1 MKIIMNV
8 KLARFFEYLLTVEDG
23 SKVGYSNIHTLKYKY
38 DNFLFNIISNINNI
52 RNLDCDGLRFF
63 SNMGS
68 EYMNEM
74 SDEEKYKIHMSGD
87 IWVYGE
93 IKGLDSEGIT
103 KLKETIKT
111 IYIYAVSELDTDLIF
126 DSSDDYV
133 EWDNK
138 LKVNSFP
145 LTFMQL
151 YIENDSLIRLRPK
164 FELDRDLDIGYLTVE
179 EEVDTNR
186 KPIKEIIELN
196 IQTEKDDYR
205 RSNLKEFFN
214 S

>member
-1 MKIIMNV
+1 MKVIMNI
-8 KLARFFEYLLTVEDG
+8 KLARFFEYLLTIEDG
-23 SKVGYSNIHTLKYKY
+23 SKVGYSNINTLKYKY
-38 DNFLFNIISNINNI
+38 DNFLFNILSNINNI
-52 RNLDCDGLRFF
+52 KKLDCDGLRFF
-63 SNMGS
+63 SNMES
-68 EYMNEM
+68 EYMNDM
-74 SDEEKYKIHMSGD
+74 SDEEKYKIYMSGD

-93 IKGLDSEGIT
+93 IRGLDSEGIT

-126 DSSDDYV
+126 DSSDDFV
-133 EWDNK
+133 EWNNK
-138 LKVNSFP
+138 LKSNSLP

-151 YIENDSLIRLRPK
+151 YIEKDSLIRLRPK

-186 KPIKEIIELN
+186 KLIKEIIELN
-196 IQTEKDDYR
+196 IQIEKDDNR
-205 RSNLKEFFN
+205 RSSLQEFFN

>member
-8 KLARFFEYLLTVEDG
+8 KLARFFDYLLTVEDG
-23 SKVGYSNIHTLKYKY
+23 SRVGYSNINTLKYKY
-38 DNFLFNIISNINNI
+38 DNFLFNILSNINNI
-52 RNLDCDGLRFF
+52 KKLDCDGLRFF
-63 SNMGS
+63 SNMES
-68 EYMNEM
+68 EYMNDM
-74 SDEEKYKIHMSGD
+74 SDEEKYKIYMSGD

-93 IKGLDSEGIT
+93 IRGLDSEGIT

-126 DSSDDYV
+126 DSSDDFV
-133 EWDNK
+133 EWNNR
-138 LKVNSFP
+138 LKVNSLP

-151 YIENDSLIRLRPK
+151 YIEKDSLIRLRPK

-186 KPIKEIIELN
+186 KLIKEIIELN

-205 RSNLKEFFN
+205 RNSLKEFFN

>member
-1 MKIIMNV
+1 MKVIMNI

-23 SKVGYSNIHTLKYKY
+23 SRVGYSNINTLKYKY
-38 DNFLFNIISNINNI
+38 DNFLFNILSNINNI
-52 RNLDCDGLRFF
+52 KKIDCDGLRFF
-63 SNMGS
+63 SNMES
-68 EYMNEM
+68 EYMNDM
-74 SDEEKYKIHMSGD
+74 SDEEKYKIYMSGD

-93 IKGLDSEGIT
+93 IRGLDSEGIT

-126 DSSDDYV
+126 DSSDDFV
-133 EWDNK
+133 EWNNK
-138 LKVNSFP
+138 LKSNSLP

-151 YIENDSLIRLRPK
+151 YIEKDSLIRLRPK

-186 KPIKEIIELN
+186 KLIKEIIELN
-196 IQTEKDDYR
+196 IQIEKDDNR
-205 RSNLKEFFN
+205 RSSLQEFFN

>member
-1 MKIIMNV
+1 MKVIMNI

-23 SKVGYSNIHTLKYKY
+23 SKVGYSNINTLKYKY
-38 DNFLFNIISNINNI
+38 DNFLFNILSNINNI
-52 RNLDCDGLRFF
+52 KKLDCDGLRFF
-63 SNMGS
+63 SNMES
-68 EYMNEM
+68 EYMNDM
-74 SDEEKYKIHMSGD
+74 SDEEKYKIYMSGD

-93 IKGLDSEGIT
+93 IRGLDSEGIT

-126 DSSDDYV
+126 DSSDDFV
-133 EWDNK
+133 EWNNK
-138 LKVNSFP
+138 LKSNSLP

-151 YIENDSLIRLRPK
+151 YIEKDSLIRLRPK

-186 KPIKEIIELN
+186 KLIKEIIELN
-196 IQTEKDDYR
+196 IQIEKDDNR
-205 RSNLKEFFN
+205 RSSLQEFFN

>member
-1 MKIIMNV
+1 MKIMMNI

-38 DNFLFNIISNINNI
+38 DNFLFNILSNINNI
-52 RNLDCDGLRFF
+52 RNLDCAGLGFF
-63 SNMGS
+63 SNIES
-68 EYMNEM
+68 ENMPNKT
-74 SDEEKYKIHMSGD
+74 DDEKYKIHMSGD
-87 IWVYGE
+87 IWIYGE
-93 IKGLDSEGIT
+93 IKGLDSEGIA

-126 DSSDDYV
+126 DSSDDFV
-133 EWDNK
+133 EWNNK
-138 LKVNSFP
+138 LKSNSLP

-151 YIENDSLIRLRPK
+151 YIEKDSLIRLRPK
-164 FELDRDLDIGYLTVE
+164 FELNRDLDIGYLTVE

-186 KPIKEIIELN
+186 KLIKEIIELN
-196 IQTEKDDYR
+196 IQTEKDDHR
-205 RSNLKEFFN
+205 RSSLKEFFN

>member
-23 SKVGYSNIHTLKYKY
+23 SKVGYSNINTLKYKY
-38 DNFLFNIISNINNI
+38 DNFLFNILSNINNI
-52 RNLDCDGLRFF
+52 KKLDCDGLRFF
-63 SNMGS
+63 SNIES
-68 EYMNEM
+68 EYMNDM
-74 SDEEKYKIHMSGD
+74 SDEEKYKIYMSGD

-93 IKGLDSEGIT
+93 IRGLDSEGIT

-126 DSSDDYV
+126 DSSDDFV
-133 EWDNK
+133 EWNNK
-138 LKVNSFP
+138 LKSNSLP

-151 YIENDSLIRLRPK
+151 YIEKDSLIRLRPK

-186 KPIKEIIELN
+186 KLIKEIIELN
-196 IQTEKDDYR
+196 IQTEKDDHR
-205 RSNLKEFFN
+205 RNALKEFFN

>member
-1 MKIIMNV
+1 MKVVMNI
-8 KLARFFEYLLTVEDG
+8 KLGRFFDYLLTVKDG
-23 SKVGYSNIHTLKYKY
+23 SRVGYSNINTLKYKY
-38 DNFLFNIISNINNI
+38 DNFLFNILSNINNI
-52 RNLDCDGLRFF
+52 GNLDCDGLRYF
-63 SNMGS
+63 SNIES
-68 EYMNEM
+68 ENMP
-74 SDEEKYKIHMSGD
+74 DKTDDEKYRIYMSGD

-93 IKGLDSEGIT
+93 IRGLDSEGIA

-126 DSSDDYV
+126 DSSDDFV

-138 LKVNSFP
+138 LKANSLP

-151 YIENDSLIRLRPK
+151 YIENDSLIRMRPK

-186 KPIKEIIELN
+186 KLIKEIIELN
-196 IQTEKDDYR
+196 IETEKDDQR
-205 RSNLKEFFN
+205 RNSLKEFFN

>member
-8 KLARFFEYLLTVEDG
+8 KLARFFEYLLTVENG
-23 SKVGYSNIHTLKYKY
+23 SKVGYSNINTLKYKY
-38 DNFLFNIISNINNI
+38 DNFLFNILSNINNI
-52 RNLDCDGLRFF
+52 KKLDCDGLRFF
-63 SNMGS
+63 SNMES

-74 SDEEKYKIHMSGD
+74 SDEEKYKIYMSGD

-93 IKGLDSEGIT
+93 IKGLDSEGIA

-126 DSSDDYV
+126 DSSDDFV
-133 EWDNK
+133 EWNNK
-138 LKVNSFP
+138 LKSNSLP

-151 YIENDSLIRLRPK
+151 YCEDDSLIRIRPK

-186 KPIKEIIELN
+186 KLIKEIIELN
-196 IQTEKDDYR
+196 IQTEKDDHR
-205 RSNLKEFFN
+205 RSGLKEFFN